1 MAHVIAVAG
10 KGGVGKTTLCGMLIQ
25 YLCEKGKGPIL
36 AVDADANSNL
46 NEVLGVK
53 VETTLG
59 DVREEIAR
67 AELAKEN
74 PIPTGM
80 SKADYAEMRFE
91 DALVE
96 DDDFDLLVM
105 GRTQGKGCY
114 CYVNG
119 LLQTQLA
126 KYQNNYPYIV
136 VDNEAGMEHISR
148 GVLPSM
154 QTAILVSDC
163 SRRGVQAVGR
173 IAELIKECD
182 MHPDTVGLIINR
194 APKGELNKGIQEL
207 NSHTMSTDFSD
218 YRISVFYCMFMNC
231 TSHISDRSPWFHLGN
246 TNLNTF
252 FCDLD
257 KFFLLRTHFTDAE
270 HSGRVRIITIIY
282 CRYINIDNISL
293 FQNLLFIRDSMAY
306 HFIYRSTH
314 ALWKSFVI

>member
-25 YLCEKGKGPIL
+25 YLCEQKKGPIL

-59 DVREEIAR
+59 DVREEIAQ
-67 AELAKEN
+67 AEIAKES
-74 PIPTGM
+74 PIPKGM
-80 SKADYAEMRFE
+80 SKADYAELRFE

-114 CYVNG
+114 CFVNG
-119 LLQTQLA
+119 LLQSQLA
-126 KYQNNYPYIV
+126 KYQNHYPYIV

-148 GVLPSM
+148 GILPSM

-173 IAELIKECD
+173 IARLIDECG
-182 MHPDTVGLIINR
+182 MKPDTVGLIINR
-194 APKGELNKGIQEL
+194 APGGKLNAGIQEEIENQGL
-207 NSHTMSTDFSD
+207 HLLGVVPQDEDVYEYDCEGKPTTDLPEYNPVKKALREIVS
-218 YRISVFYCMFMNC
+218 
-231 TSHISDRSPWFHLGN
+231 
-246 TNLNTF
+246 NLN
-252 FCDLD
+252 L
-257 KFFLLRTHFTDAE
+257 
-270 HSGRVRIITIIY
+270 
-282 CRYINIDNISL
+282 
-293 FQNLLFIRDSMAY
+293 
-306 HFIYRSTH
+306 
-314 ALWKSFVI
+314 

>member
-10 KGGVGKTTLCGMLIQ
+10 KGGVGKPTLTGLIIQ
-25 YLCEKGKGPIL
+25 YLGEKDKGPIL

-53 VETTLG
+53 VEATLG
-59 DVREEIAR
+59 DVREEVAR
-67 AELAKEN
+67 SEMAKDN
-74 PIPTGM
+74 PIPAGM
-80 SKADYAEMRFE
+80 TKADYMEFKFD

-114 CYVNG
+114 CFVNG
-119 LLQTQLA
+119 LLQAQLQRLE
-126 KYQNNYPYIV
+126 KNYPYII

-182 MHPDTVGLIINR
+182 MHPSQVGLIINR
-194 APKGELNKGIQEL
+194 APGGVLNEGTKEEIEKQGLHLLGVVPQDE
-207 NSHTMSTDFSD
+207 T
-218 YRISVFYCMFMNC
+218 VFEYDCDG
-231 TSHISDRSPWFHLGN
+231 TPTTQLPEDSPVKKAIREIVDNLG
-246 TNLNTF
+246 L
-252 FCDLD
+252 
-257 KFFLLRTHFTDAE
+257 
-270 HSGRVRIITIIY
+270 
-282 CRYINIDNISL
+282 
-293 FQNLLFIRDSMAY
+293 
-306 HFIYRSTH
+306 
-314 ALWKSFVI
+314 

>member
-10 KGGVGKTTLCGMLIQ
+10 KGGVGKTTLTGLIIQ
-25 YLCEKGKGPIL
+25 YLGEKGKGPIL

-53 VETTLG
+53 VEATLG
-59 DVREEIAR
+59 DVREEVAR
-67 AELAKEN
+67 SEMAKDN
-74 PIPTGM
+74 PIPAGM
-80 SKADYAEMRFE
+80 TKADYMEFKFD

-114 CYVNG
+114 CFVNG
-119 LLQTQLA
+119 LLQAQLQRLE
-126 KYQNNYPYIV
+126 KNYPYII

-182 MHPDTVGLIINR
+182 MHPSQVGLIINR
-194 APKGELNKGIQEL
+194 APGGVLNEGTKEEIEKQGLQLLGVVPQNETVFEYDCDGTPTIQLPE
-207 NSHTMSTDFSD
+207 D
-218 YRISVFYCMFMNC
+218 
-231 TSHISDRSPWFHLGN
+231 SPV
-246 TNLNTF
+246 
-252 FCDLD
+252 
-257 KFFLLRTHFTDAE
+257 KKA
-270 HSGRVRIITIIY
+270 
-282 CRYINIDNISL
+282 
-293 FQNLLFIRDSMAY
+293 IRD
-306 HFIYRSTH
+306 IVDK
-314 ALWKSFVI
+314 LGL

>member
-1 MAHVIAVAG
+1 MGHVIAMAG
-10 KGGVGKTTLCGMLIQ
+10 KGGVGKTTLCGLLIQ
-25 YLCEKGKGPIL
+25 YLCESGKKPVL

-163 SRRGVQAVGR
+163 SRRGVQAAGR
-173 IAELIKECD
+173 IAVLMKELNFK
-182 MHPDTVGLIINR
+182 PKTVGLIVNR
-194 APKGELNKGIQEL
+194 APEGKLDAG
-207 NSHTMSTDFSD
+207 TMEEVEKQGLT
-218 YRISVFYCMFMNC
+218 
-231 TSHISDRSPWFHLGN
+231 L
-246 TNLNTF
+246 
-252 FCDLD
+252 
-257 KFFLLRTHFTDAE
+257 
-270 HSGRVRIITIIY
+270 
-282 CRYINIDNISL
+282 SL
-293 FQNLLFIRDSMAY
+293 
-306 HFIYRSTH
+306 
-314 ALWKSFVI
+314 

>member
-25 YLCEKGKGPIL
+25 YLCEKGKGPVL

-53 VETTLG
+53 VDATLG

-67 AELAKEN
+67 SEMAKEN
-74 PIPTGM
+74 PIPAGM
-80 SKADYAEMRFE
+80 TKADYAELRFE

-114 CYVNG
+114 CFVNG
-119 LLQTQLA
+119 LLQSQLA
-126 KYQNNYPYIV
+126 KYQNHYPYIV

-148 GVLPSM
+148 GVLPTM

-173 IAELIKECD
+173 IARLIEECD
-182 MHPDTVGLIINR
+182 MHPQKVGLIINR
-194 APKGELNKGIQEL
+194 APNGELNEGIREEIAIQGLEL
-207 NSHTMSTDFSD
+207 
-218 YRISVFYCMFMNC
+218 
-231 TSHISDRSPWFHLGN
+231 LGVVPQN
-246 TNLNTF
+246 EAVYEYDCEGRPTVSLPEDNPVKQALHSIV
-252 FCDLD
+252 D
-257 KFFLLRTHFTDAE
+257 KLEL
-270 HSGRVRIITIIY
+270 
-282 CRYINIDNISL
+282 
-293 FQNLLFIRDSMAY
+293 
-306 HFIYRSTH
+306 
-314 ALWKSFVI
+314 